1 MINNR
6 HLVLLGT
13 ALLFLC
19 PRSQAQSSDPIRAST
34 ESLPDGRVLV
44 HVRNLSPH
52 AITAVAVVGKRIFN
66 SSLTNTSARFFDC
79 VLSPR
84 RRGPLVLGES
94 ADFNFFGPHPP
105 PEQTTRSVEVKA
117 VLFASGESW
126 GDPGWVSKLL
136 NRRTYVQAQ
145 VLSVLD
151 EIAEM
156 TAANATREDVMQR
169 LQGDRDKM
177 IQNGRDV
184 DEKQMADV
192 TFSNVLLTVGQER
205 QADGSAI
212 LIRDALNEATRRL
225 TALKNGIEQSKP
237 AIGQ

>member
-6 HLVLLGT
+6 YLVLLGT

-19 PRSQAQSSDPIRAST
+19 PRSQPQSTDPILVST
-34 ESLPDGRVLV
+34 ESLSDGHVLV

-52 AITAVAVVGKRIFN
+52 GISAVAVVGKRVFN
-66 SSLTNTSARFFDC
+66 ASVTDTSARFFDC

-84 RRGPLVLGES
+84 RGPLAPGES
-94 ADFNFFGPHPP
+94 TEFNFFGPHPP

-117 VLFASGESW
+117 VLFVNGESW
-126 GDPGWVSKLL
+126 GDPGWVSTLV
-136 NRRTYVQAQ
+136 NRRAYVHTH
-145 VLSVLD
+145 VLSVLG

-156 TAANATREDVMQR
+156 TAANASRADVMQR
-169 LQGDRDKM
+169 LQDDRNKR

-205 QADGSAI
+205 QADGSEI
-212 LIRDALNEATRRL
+212 LIREALNEATRRL
-225 TALKNGIEQSKP
+225 TTLKNGIEQSKP